1 MRIGV
6 PKEIKNNEFRVG
18 LVPAGAEVLVGD
30 GHEVV
35 VEQGAGLGSGIADD
49 DYIQAGASIAGD
61 AGAAWDV
68 DMVIKVKEPLP
79 EEFGYLQPGQLLFCF
94 LHLAGAPQVLDEL
107 LKRSVRAIG
116 YETVQPEGGGLPL
129 LAPMSQV
136 AGKMAVQLGAA
147 FLQREKGGSGILLGG
162 VPGTKH
168 GRIVIIGGGNVGIN
182 AAKVAYGLGAQVVII
197 DSDHGRLSYIDDI
210 FDGKVVTLTS
220 NAINIREALPNC
232 DMLVG
237 AALIPGAR
245 APQLLTRQMLRT
257 MRPGSVFVDVAIDQ
271 GGMSETSRLTCHAEP
286 VYVEEGIIHYC
297 VPNIPGSVP
306 VTSTYA
312 LTNVTASYVC
322 KLAAA
327 DIREALKA
335 NVALIRGVNT
345 WDGHLTCPAVAAAF
359 DMPCT
364 PLEALIA
371 T

>member
-1 MRIGV
+1 MRIGI

-18 LVPAGAEVLVGD
+18 LVPAGLEALIVD
-30 GHEVV
+30 GHEVI
-35 VEQGAGLGSGIADD
+35 VEQGAGLGSGITDE
-49 DYIQAGASIAGD
+49 DYIQTGAKIVDGANSVWD
-61 AGAAWDV
+61 A

-79 EEFGYLQPGQLLFCF
+79 EEYDCLQPGQLLFSF
-94 LHLAGAPQVLDEL
+94 LHLAGAPDVLDEL
-107 LKRSVRAIG
+107 LKRRVRAIG

-182 AAKVAYGLGAQVVII
+182 AAKVAYGLGAQVAII

-220 NAINIREALPNC
+220 NARNIREALPNC

-245 APQLLTRQMLRT
+245 APQLLSRKILRT

-271 GGMSETSRLTCHAEP
+271 GGMSETSRPTSHAEP

-312 LTNVTASYVC
+312 LTNVTAPYAR

-327 DIREALKA
+327 DIAKALKA
-335 NVALIRGVNT
+335 DIALARGVNT
-345 WDGHLTCPAVAAAF
+345 WDGLLTCPAVAAAF

-364 PLEALIA
+364 PVEALI
-371 T
+371 TT